1 MNTIVGGVLWSI
13 FMIITITSI
22 LIVII
27 STTSFDLRAFHQK
40 PEKWMCNRIVVP
52 HLNGHKQIK
61 IRSSNGMC
69 ISINNNWIRK
79 FVVELLPENI
89 CTFSINVMQF
99 NCLFSERDCLPQH
112 SSGLTM
118 NRSLT
123 IITRFC
129 VCDRLGSLCL
139 HNISLR
145 QVGIGL
151 GRRHIQVFMN
161 NTYNEL
167 STVSRECLWLFHCQ
181 NQIYLVLSVSGFRY
195 RSKTCVLSLCVRRKR
210 ILVKLETV

>member
-13 FMIITITSI
+13 FMIITITFI

-27 STTSFDLRAFHQK
+27 STTSFDLRAFYQK

-61 IRSSNGMC
+61 IRSSSEMC
-69 ISINNNWIRK
+69 ININNNRIRK
-79 FVVELLPENI
+79 FVVKFLLENI
-89 CTFSINVMQF
+89 STFSINVMQ
-99 NCLFSERDCLPQH
+99 LFVQWTWCLPQH

-118 NRSLT
+118 NRSVT

-129 VCDRLGSLCL
+129 VCVCVCLGSLCL
-139 HNISLR
+139 YNILIR

-151 GRRHIQVFMN
+151 GRRHIQIFMN

-167 STVSRECLWLFHCQ
+167 STVSRECLWSFHCH
-181 NQIYLVLSVSGFRY
+181 NQIYIVLSVSGFRY
-195 RSKTCVLSLCVRRKR
+195 RSKTCVLHLYVRRKR